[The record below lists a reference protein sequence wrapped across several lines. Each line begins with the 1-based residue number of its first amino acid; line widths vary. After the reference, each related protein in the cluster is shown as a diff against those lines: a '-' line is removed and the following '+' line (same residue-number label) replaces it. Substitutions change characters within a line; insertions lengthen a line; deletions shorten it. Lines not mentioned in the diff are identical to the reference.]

1 MLHDFLT
8 ANRDELIRRCKAK
21 VGGRDAPAAAASELK
36 RGVPSFLDQLGE
48 ALRRRQADRSP
59 STAAASM
66 EGNRTATLHGK
77 QMQEEGYTVEQVVHD
92 YGDVCQAVTE
102 LARERRAPITVD
114 EFQILNR
121 MLDNAI
127 ADAVSSYEDYRD
139 RSISAQGDADLHHRL
154 GTLADEQRRLLDTA
168 LKALDA
174 LKIGNIGLMGATGT
188 LLEDSLMRLRD
199 LVDRSHPEL
208 RLSSGMVKPP
218 PQPG

>member
-1 MLHDFLT
+1 
-8 ANRDELIRRCKAK
+8 

-48 ALRRRQADRSP
+48 ALRRRQANGSP

-92 YGDVCQAVTE
+92 YGDLCQAITE

-127 ADAVSSYEDYRD
+127 ADAVSSYEVNRD
-139 RSISAQGDADLHHRL
+139 RSVGAQGDADLHQRL

-208 RLSSGMVKPP
+208 RLSTGMAKPP
-218 PQPG
+218 PG

>member
-21 VGGRDAPAAAASELK
+21 VGRRDAPIAAASGLK
-36 RGVPSFLDQLGE
+36 RGVPAFLDQLGE
-48 ALRRRQADRSP
+48 ALRRRQANGAP

-77 QMQEEGYTVEQVVHD
+77 QMHEEGYTVEQVVHD

-102 LARERRAPITVD
+102 LAKERRAPISVD

-127 ADAVSSYEDYRD
+127 ADAVSSYEDHRD
-139 RSISAQGDADLHHRL
+139 RSLSAQGDADLHQRL

-188 LLEDSLMRLRD
+188 LLEDSLVRLRD

-208 RLSSGMVKPP
+208 RLSTGMVNPP
-218 PQPG
+218 PD